1 MNKERLTKILV
12 DIDALPAALYQAR
25 QVENGARMARDD
37 AKENLDIAVTNALIS
52 GNGAT
57 EGKNAEERKLKS
69 DAYLNKHPEVIGAR
83 KALSQAEWALLD
95 ASNERMKQEDVFA
108 ALRAEARAIGSYLE
122 YVAGMPRQ
130 TQTKGRK

>member
-12 DIDALPAALYQAR
+12 DIDALPETLYAAR
-25 QVENGARMARDD
+25 QVENGARMARDE
-37 AKENLDIAVTNALIS
+37 AKENLELAVTNALIS

-57 EGKNAEERKLKS
+57 EGKNAEERKLKA
-69 DAYLNKHPEVIGAR
+69 DAYLSKHPEVIGAR

-95 ASNERMKQEDVFA
+95 ASNERMKEEDVFA

>member
-12 DIDALPAALYQAR
+12 DIDALPTALYEAR
-25 QVENGARMARDD
+25 QVENGARLARDE

-52 GNGAT
+52 ANGQVD
-57 EGKNAEERKLKS
+57 GKNAEERKLKS
-69 DAYLNKHPEVIGAR
+69 DAYLGKHPEVIGAR
-83 KALSQAEWALLD
+83 RALSQAEWALLD
-95 ASNERMKQEDVFA
+95 ASNERMRQEDVFA